1 MPMSPALRSQSI
13 LIVSALIM
21 ALACGL
27 FGWRINDLTTS
38 FSTGIFFQFPS
49 GDGDTT
55 ISGTFIGF
63 TIPGRVGVVT
73 PGSPADRAGVRSGDE
88 IVSIGDIPL
97 DQKEQLQAL
106 NDRLKRGDRVTYRL
120 HRDGQEL
127 TVTLPLESPLAPLA
141 AKIGIVSDVAV
152 ALTFMIIG
160 GLVFWRRKY
169 DPRAE
174 LFFLFSAA
182 AAATYLTMSFV
193 TLPDFSALGGDAL
206 ARIEPAFLVASVL
219 LGFIGYFL
227 PASFLHLTLI
237 FPKPL
242 PLLRK
247 YPRIVRWIYLLPV
260 VFILFLL
267 PVGFTIGIVE
277 SRSAGGTPL
286 WLLALA
292 MVFLG
297 LAAAA
302 VIRLARTIRRQG
314 WGVALLAKP
323 SRTILLVLALNYLFV
338 LLSLTLYIHF
348 RSGEQDSPLVFVVL
362 FMPLFLLLVSI
373 PMAYP
378 VLSCIALIFG
388 YRQAGHEEKRQLR
401 WPLWGTLVALSGSIL
416 LGLLYWGATL
426 VQSPLASQMYY
437 LTFNLGKVFY
447 VLIPLSFA
455 VGIFKYRLMD
465 IDIIIRKTVIY
476 AIVTGIELVV
486 FLVLAGG
493 VGRVLVEVAGV
504 KNIWGIIIAILTV
517 VALLYPLHNWAR
529 DFVDRRF
536 FRRRYDYANALSAIR
551 QTMAENTDSRQ
562 LLRFA
567 VETVQQALRCR
578 VAAVFMRSEQDEFT
592 YRVSETIGLPESQR
606 GQTMVLDEETVQ
618 QKLNQHDFFRRSDL
632 LPGAFR
638 LWQRMGLEE
647 AVGIIMAGKLTGL
660 LALGRKYPD
669 PGLED
674 EDVDFLF
681 QAADLLA
688 GGLARLRVRQQ
699 SQDLEVAREIQR
711 RMLPQNIP
719 QVPGLTI
726 ARAWQPSRLVGGDY
740 FDLVAM
746 AADRLGILIADVAGK
761 GMAAAL
767 LMSNM
772 QAAFRAMVEP
782 EMPPRAVVTRLNQVM
797 AGQMAAGRFITLFY
811 GVYDAR
817 TRHLDYVNAGH
828 CPPFLLRRDGRT
840 ELLEEGGLIT
850 GVFPNATYDQGQVQ
864 LNPGDCL
871 VLFTDGITEAED
883 PDFEP
888 FGEERLLELV
898 RRHFSAGP
906 EQVVESILADVRQH
920 SEGEPQD
927 DLTLMVITVTD
938 APASSAGTES
948 LVRKQGI
955 PG

>member
-1 MPMSPALRSQSI
+1 MPMRPALRSQSI
-13 LIVSALIM
+13 LIATALLM
-21 ALACGL
+21 ALAFGL
-27 FGWRINDLTTS
+27 LGWRINDLTTS
-38 FSTGIFFQFPS
+38 FTTGIFFQLPS
-49 GDGDTT
+49 GEGDTT

-88 IVSIGDIPL
+88 IVAIEGIPL

-106 NDRLKRGDRVTYRL
+106 NDRLKPGDTVTYRL
-120 HRDGQEL
+120 RRDGHEL
-127 TVTLPLESPLAPLA
+127 AVSLSLESPLAPLA
-141 AKIGIVSDVAV
+141 AKIGIVSDMAV
-152 ALTFMIIG
+152 ALTFLMIG
-160 GLVFWRRKY
+160 GLVFWRRKN

-182 AAATYLTMSFV
+182 AATTYCTMSFV
-193 TLPDFSALGGDAL
+193 TLPDFSALGGDTL
-206 ARIEPAFLVASVL
+206 ARVEPAFLVASGL

-242 PLLRK
+242 PLLDK

-260 VFILFLL
+260 VFILFFL
-267 PVGFTIGIVE
+267 PVGFTIGITE
-277 SRSAGGTPL
+277 SHSAAGAPL

-292 MVFLG
+292 VVFLG
-297 LAAAA
+297 LAAVV
-302 VIRLARTIRRQG
+302 VIRLVRTIRRHG
-314 WGVALLAKP
+314 WGMALLAKP
-323 SRTILLVLALNYLFV
+323 GRTILIVLALNYLFV
-338 LLSLTLYIHF
+338 LLSLTLYSHF
-348 RSGEQDSPLVFVVL
+348 HSGEQDSPLVFVVL
-362 FMPLFLLLVSI
+362 FLPLFLLLVSI

-388 YRQAGHEEKRQLR
+388 YRHAGHEEKRQLR

-493 VGRVLVEVAGV
+493 VGRGLVEVAGV
-504 KNIWGIIIAILTV
+504 TNIWGIIVAILTV

-536 FRRRYDYANALSAIR
+536 FRSLYDYPNALSAIR
-551 QTMAENTDSRQ
+551 HFMVENTDDRQ
-562 LLRFA
+562 LIRFVA
-567 VETVQQALRCR
+567 ETVQPSLRCR
-578 VAAVFMRSEQDEFT
+578 VVAVFRRSEQDDFT
-592 YRVSETIGLPESQR
+592 YRVCETIGLPESQR
-606 GQTMVLDEETVQ
+606 GQSMVLDAEMAEK
-618 QKLNQHDFFRRSDL
+618 KLNDRGLFQRADM

-638 LWQRMGLEE
+638 LWQRMGLEQ
-647 AVGIIMAGKLTGL
+647 AVGIVMAGKLTGL
-660 LALGRKYPD
+660 VALGRKYPD
-669 PGLED
+669 PRLEE
-674 EDVDFLF
+674 EDIDFLF

-711 RMLPQNIP
+711 RMLPQKIP

-740 FDLVAM
+740 FDLVDM
-746 AADRLGILIADVAGK
+746 GDGTLGILIADVAGK

-772 QAAFRAMVEP
+772 QAAFRAMVGP
-782 EMPPRAVVTRLNQVM
+782 ELSPRAVVTRLNQVM

-811 GVYDAR
+811 GVYN
-817 TRHLDYVNAGH
+817 TRQRRLDYVNAGH
-828 CPPFLLRRDGRT
+828 CPPILLRRDGRK

-850 GVFPNATYDQGQVQ
+850 GVFANATYDQGQAQ

-898 RRHFSAGP
+898 RRYSPAGP
-906 EQVVESILADVRQH
+906 ERLVEAILADVREH
-920 SEGEPQD
+920 SAGEPQD
-927 DLTLMVITVTD
+927 DLTLIVITVTD
-938 APASSAGTES
+938 EPASSVAAEA
-948 LVRKQGI
+948 LVRELEI